1 MAINL
6 HAQKLHA
13 PTRRELLM
21 SSGVLFAWGC
31 LPKIARA
38 EGRDPRLLVMILRGA
53 LDGLAAV
60 APVGDPDWMRLR
72 GDQALALASGPQG
85 TPAALPLDGFFAL
98 NPAMPSLHR
107 LYRAGQATVLHA
119 VASPY
124 RERSHFDGQDV
135 LESGLTRPGSA
146 ETGWLNRALAGLE
159 PAGLASPKGREAFA
173 VGPVTPLVVR
183 GSAPVM
189 SWTPPRLPP
198 PTDDTVMRLL
208 DLYRHTDP
216 ALARVLEERIDL
228 AAIARA
234 GGMDMPNQPGPMA
247 QAAGPQ
253 LPGAQQRKY
262 FADSAGA
269 AASFLA
275 RPDGPRIGALSFD
288 GWDTHADE
296 GAANGRLANLLGALD
311 GALGAVETG
320 MGAAWRETVV
330 AVVTEFG
337 RTARINGTEG
347 TDHGTAT
354 IALLAGGAVKGGRVI
369 ADWPGL
375 RDGDLYQQRD
385 LKPTTDL
392 RAVLKGVLRD
402 HVRVSEAALANAVF
416 PDSAGVKAM
425 SGLVA

>member
-1 MAINL
+1 MATT
-6 HAQKLHA
+6 LHA
-13 PTRRELLM
+13 PTRRELLL
-21 SSGVLFAWGC
+21 SSGVLFAWSC
-31 LPKIARA
+31 LPRVARA
-38 EGRDPRLLVMILRGA
+38 EGRDPRLLVMVLRGA

-60 APVGDPDWMRLR
+60 APVGDPEWVRLR
-72 GDQALALASGPQG
+72 GDKALTLQS
-85 TPAALPLDGFFAL
+85 TPAALPLNGFFAL
-98 NPAMPSLHR
+98 NPAMPNLHR
-107 LYRAGQATVLHA
+107 MYRAGQATIVHA

-146 ETGWLNRALAGLE
+146 ESGWLNRALAGLE
-159 PAGLASPKGREAFA
+159 PAGSVSPKGREAFA

-183 GSAPVM
+183 GAAPVM
-189 SWTPPRLPP
+189 SWTPPKLPP
-198 PTDDTVMRLL
+198 ATDDTVMRLL

-216 ALARVLEERIDL
+216 ALARVLEERMNL

-234 GGMDMPNQPGPMA
+234 GGMDQPEKPAQPPQPGV
-247 QAAGPQ
+247 PQ
-253 LPGAQQRKY
+253 MPGAQQRKY

-311 GALGAVETG
+311 GALGAVEKG
-320 MGAAWRETVV
+320 MGPAWRETVV
-330 AVVTEFG
+330 AVMTEFG
-337 RTARINGTEG
+337 RTARHNGTEG

-375 RDGDLYQQRD
+375 RDADLYQQRD

-402 HVRVSEAALANAVF
+402 HVRVDDKALASAVF
-416 PDSAGVKAM
+416 PDSAGVKPM
-425 SGLVA
+425 SGLVG